1 MKKVFIALAVIIV
14 LLGGVVY
21 FVFTNLDKIVE
32 TAIETA
38 GSQALGTPVEVG
50 SVELNLMGGTAAMWA
65 ERGHHVK
72 LVSVTNGDIG
82 HMGWSHN
89 YPSSDRNFN
98 EFIRNATGV
107 DVDIESYRIVEL
119 GSPEVF
125 NYPFAYVSEPG
136 EMALTDVE
144 LANLR
149 EFVNRG
155 GFVLID
161 DFDGSWQLENMRSE
175 LLRAFPSQPL
185 VALTPEHGVFNVH
198 FNLNDLDRMSPY
210 VPGGHIT
217 YFAMSD
223 NGGALAIAAGHNNDL
238 ANFWDWYDEARY
250 PLEPAADAFRLGINF
265 VIWSMTH

>member
-1 MKKVFIALAVIIV
+1 MSAFRSFAITALVAMAA
-14 LLGGVVY
+14 GSAAYSQGFRRY
-21 FVFTNLDKIVE
+21 FVNDEHEPPAT
-32 TAIETA
+32 
-38 GSQALGTPVEVG
+38 
-50 SVELNLMGGTAAMWA
+50 ELVVARWHFG
-65 ERGHHVK
+65 
-72 LVSVTNGDIG
+72 TNGDIG

-98 EFIRNATGV
+98 EFIRSATGV
-107 DVDIESYRIVEL
+107 DVEIESYRIVEL

-136 EMALTDVE
+136 EMALTDIE

-198 FNLNDLDRMSPY
+198 FSLNDLDRMSPY

-223 NGGALAIAAGHNNDL
+223 SGGALAIAAGHNNDL